1 MKLSPSVVG
10 ALIGALLGAVIL
22 YPKLLI
28 IVVPAALG
36 YFTGRILESEELR
49 EKARELFSVFFR

>member
-1 MKLSPSVVG
+1 MKFSPSVVG

-36 YFTGRILESEELR
+36 YFTGRIIESEELR